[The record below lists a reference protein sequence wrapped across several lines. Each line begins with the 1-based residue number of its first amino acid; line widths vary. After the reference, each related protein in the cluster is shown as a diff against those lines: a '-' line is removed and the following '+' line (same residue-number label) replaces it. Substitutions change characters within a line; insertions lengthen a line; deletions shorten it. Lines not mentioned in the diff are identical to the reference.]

1 MKWGRGRIS
10 VARNRGE
17 NPGPWCPT
25 KPRSSPDAGVTT
37 YPPITQCRNRVRLL
51 WSGGACHVFPSPLAG
66 WCGRSGIA
74 KPDPRIPHSTQRTHL
89 ASSGHARDSTRGVT
103 LHDLLFNVA
112 PFPSRAS
119 IREVPSCRI
128 AHRPD
133 RTRHDRGLPRDTSP
147 RWASIIWRLP
157 LLSSRCFTRPQG
169 PRAHSPH
176 DGDGRTG
183 ARPALHPRQHGQ
195 GRSGGV
201 LPDASLVVRL
211 LRRPRRV
218 HGNPRL

>member
-1 MKWGRGRIS
+1 MPCLS
-10 VARNRGE
+10 LT
-17 NPGPWCPT
+17 PF
-25 KPRSSPDAGVTT
+25 
-37 YPPITQCRNRVRLL
+37 
-51 WSGGACHVFPSPLAG
+51 GAV
-66 WCGRSGIA
+66 WRSGIA

-169 PRAHSPH
+169 PRAHSLH

-183 ARPALHPRQHGQ
+183 ARPAPLPQDTDKEDQAASTESGAPAIHRFTARTRAVAPSGVIFSVCITSPRNRG
-195 GRSGGV
+195 
-201 LPDASLVVRL
+201 ASCTSCRWKYGFLSAYSE
-211 LRRPRRV
+211 
-218 HGNPRL
+218 

>member
-37 YPPITQCRNRVRLL
+37 TCQLL
-51 WSGGACHVFPSPLAG
+51 GGGTASGS
-66 WCGRSGIA
+66 CGRAGVPCLSLTPCGAVWRPGIA
-74 KPDPRIPHSTQRTHL
+74 KPDPRICHGTQRTHL

-169 PRAHSPH
+169 PRAHSLH

-183 ARPALHPRQHGQ
+183 ARPAPLPQ
-195 GRSGGV
+195 GTDKKV
-201 LPDASLVVRL
+201 
-211 LRRPRRV
+211 
-218 HGNPRL
+218 